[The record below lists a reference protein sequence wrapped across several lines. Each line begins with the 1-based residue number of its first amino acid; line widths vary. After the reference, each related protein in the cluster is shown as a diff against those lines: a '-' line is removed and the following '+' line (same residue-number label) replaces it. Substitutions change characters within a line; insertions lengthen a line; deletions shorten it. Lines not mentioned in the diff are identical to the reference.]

1 MGNHVDRKG
10 IILAGGKGTRLYPLT
25 KSTSK
30 CILPVYDK
38 PMIYYSLAIL
48 MMSGIRD
55 ILVISTPDD
64 IKNYSNLIG
73 DGKNFG
79 INVSYDIQPSPDGI
93 AQALIIA
100 ENFLT
105 NQPSA
110 LILADNIFYGDGL
123 ESKLVESS
131 MRDSSTVFSYE
142 VHDPERFGICEID
155 GNNRVISLE
164 EKPAKPKSN
173 LAVTGLYF
181 YDSDAPQ
188 IAKNIEPSDRGEL
201 EITDVN
207 IEYMKSNNLYS
218 EVLNDSYMWI
228 DAGTQESFL
237 MASNYVKSV
246 EDKTGIK
253 ILCPEEIAFNKG
265 FISSDD
271 LSKTAEEYSNS
282 EYGKYLKKLI
292 A

>member
-38 PMIYYSLAIL
+38 PMIYYSLATL

-79 INVSYDIQPSPDGI
+79 INVSYEIQPSPDGI

-105 NQPSA
+105 NHPSA
-110 LILADNIFYGDGL
+110 LMLADNIFYGDDL
-123 ESKLVESS
+123 EGKLVESS
-131 MRDSSTVFSYE
+131 MRDSSTVFSFE

-155 GNNRVISLE
+155 DNNRVISLE

-181 YDSDAPQ
+181 YDSDAPE

-237 MASNYVKSV
+237 MASNYVKSM

-253 ILCPEEIAFNKG
+253 ILCPEEIAFKKG

-271 LSKTAEEYSNS
+271 LNKIAEEYSNS